1 MDCFVSANTWTHI
14 DLASESAPWRGDG
27 WRMVE
32 AQHKI
37 ATMGIVGGDVRAQ
50 TVLEDILES
59 SKPPL
64 PPETRGL
71 HWLLATPFR
80 YPPSPGGSR
89 FRGRGDPGVF
99 YGAEDR
105 ETACA
110 EAGYWRLRFWL
121 DSDALRNRAKS
132 IPVTLFQFRAAAAK
146 LVDLTLAPFRAHHTT
161 WTDPDDYAGTQAL
174 AEKARQAGV
183 EAIRYASVRHPPGM
197 CLALLTPAA
206 FRRASKPFRDVQQ
219 TWTLHIEPPG
229 HIVFRRDLSDEVF
242 QFAFGPG

>member
-64 PPETRGL
+64 PHETRGL

-80 YPPSPGGSR
+80 YPPPPGGSR
-89 FRGRGDPGVF
+89 FRARSDPGVF

-121 DSDALRNRAKS
+121 DSDALRNRSKS
-132 IPVTLFQFRAAAAK
+132 IPVTLFQFRAAAEK
-146 LVDLTLAPFRAHHTT
+146 LVDLTLAPFRAHRAI
-161 WTDPDDYAGTQAL
+161 WTHPDDYAGTRTL
-174 AEKARQAGV
+174 AEKARQAGI

-197 CLALLTPAA
+197 CLALLTPDV
-206 FRRASKPFRDVQQ
+206 FRRADRPFRDVQQ

-229 HIVFRRDLSDEVF
+229 RIAFRRDLSDEAF
-242 QFAFGPG
+242 QFEFASG